1 MPIMYSLEDAEKRLA
16 DRGPLNEKDVR
27 DLIPYLGAIGGGGGL
42 ASLSRLSLTKYSR
55 NSQIR

>member
-1 MPIMYSLEDAEKRLA
+1 MYGLEDAEKRLA